1 MDYKESEVGKI
12 PVHWE
17 IRQLSEIGEIVSGG
31 TPNTKI
37 EEYWNGNIPWITPK
51 DLSGFTD
58 RYIYSGER
66 NITELGL
73 ENSSAKLLPRNTV
86 LFSSRAP
93 IGYVALAG
101 DNLATNQGFKSII
114 CDDKK
119 AYPLFIY
126 YLLKS
131 KKNDIENI
139 AGGSTFK
146 EVSGKVMKEFKVQI
160 PPLTE
165 QKAIANILSTLD
177 EKIETNNQIN
187 EKLEEM
193 AQALFK
199 HWFVDFEF
207 PDENGKP
214 YKSSGGEMVESE
226 LGMIPKGWKIVKLGD
241 VIDFQNGYAFKSKD
255 LLDVESDS
263 TFRVFKMGNIKKG
276 GGINHSGTKSYIE
289 RDKCQNLSNY
299 IIKKGDLLMCMTD
312 MKSNVALLGHTALM
326 DRDNE
331 YILNQRVGLI
341 RTKDSKVINFP
352 YLYILTNSE
361 DFINNLRSR
370 ANSGVQ
376 VNLSTKEIKD
386 SLICLPDQ
394 KVHSLLNEI
403 TERMFEKSF
412 QVEDENQKLTLIRDN
427 LLPKLMSGEIR
438 VPLDD
443 EVLSEQN

>member
-1 MDYKESEVGKI
+1 MGYKESEVGKI

-207 PDENGKP
+207 PNENGKP

-226 LGMIPKGWKIVKLGD
+226 LGMIPKGWKVSKLSELITLYD
-241 VIDFQNGYAFKSKD
+241 SKRIP
-255 LLDVESDS
+255 LS
-263 TFRVFKMGNIKKG
+263 KN
-276 GGINHSGTKSYIE
+276 E
-289 RDKCQNLSNY
+289 RDKREKIYPYYGASSLMDYVDDYIFDGVYVLLGEDGTVIDELGYPILQYVWGKFWVNNHAHVIKGKNDYSEEFVYMLLKNTNVSSAVTGAVQLKINQKNLKNLSVV
-299 IIKKGDLLMCMTD
+299 IPEDTDLIKQFSG
-312 MKSNVALLGHTALM
+312 
-326 DRDNE
+326 
-331 YILNQRVGLI
+331 ILNYQFSII
-341 RTKDSKVINFP
+341 RNNSDQNKV
-352 YLYILTNSE
+352 LTS
-361 DFINNLRSR
+361 
-370 ANSGVQ
+370 
-376 VNLSTKEIKD
+376 
-386 SLICLPDQ
+386 
-394 KVHSLLNEI
+394 
-403 TERMFEKSF
+403 
-412 QVEDENQKLTLIRDN
+412 IRDN

-443 EVLSEQN
+443 EVLSEKN